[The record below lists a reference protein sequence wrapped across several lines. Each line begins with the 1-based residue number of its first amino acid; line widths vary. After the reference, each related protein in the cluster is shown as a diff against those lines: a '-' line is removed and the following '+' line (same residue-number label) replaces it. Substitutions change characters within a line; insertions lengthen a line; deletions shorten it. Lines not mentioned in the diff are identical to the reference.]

1 MGSLKHKIY
10 ITILVTIVVIFV
22 VVLYLKGHS
31 YYSTSMEMR
40 SFHSDHLLLKPS
52 GLVGHGLGI
61 VGSLMILIGVFSY
74 MARKKIRK
82 LSRLGYLRNWL
93 EFHIF
98 LCTLGPLLVL
108 YHTSFKFGGIVAISF
123 WSMVAV
129 FISGVIGRYIYINI
143 PRTIEGR
150 ELSIGE
156 ISSMR
161 NELSVSLRD
170 SYKVDER
177 IIEMINESY
186 HVYQEFE
193 NKTIIFKL
201 IARER
206 SDRAMLQKVK
216 SELRKNN
223 FSGSVY
229 DQVVELCK
237 KEIGLNRRIDM
248 LGSLQNLFKHWHIIH
263 LPFALIM
270 LVIMI
275 LHVIVAVIFGY
286 KWIF

>member
-1 MGSLKHKIY
+1 MGSLRHKIY
-10 ITILVTIVVIFV
+10 ITVLVSIFILFV

-31 YYSTSMEMR
+31 YYSLSLEER
-40 SFHSDHLLLKPS
+40 SFHPDHHLLKPS

-61 VGSLMILIGVFSY
+61 IGSLMILIGVFSY

-82 LSRLGYLRNWL
+82 LSHLGYLRNWL

-143 PRTIEGR
+143 PRTIEGK

-156 ISSMR
+156 INSMR
-161 NELSVSLRD
+161 NELSTTLRD
-170 SYKVDER
+170 DYRVGER

-186 HVYQEFE
+186 NVNPEVE

-206 SDRAMLQKVK
+206 SDRAMLQKIK

-223 FSGSVY
+223 FTGRVY
-229 DQVVELCK
+229 NQVIGLCK
-237 KEIGLNRRIDM
+237 KEIGLNRRIGM
-248 LGSLQNLFKHWHIIH
+248 LGSLQNLFKNWHVIH

-275 LHVIVAVIFGY
+275 LHVMVAIIFGY